1 MLLARRLLAGTIAAA
16 AVSALTALPAAASVQ
31 RPTGRTALAG
41 RPVCLDASNDRVNGT
56 QVYLLQCL
64 RNTNQRF
71 VIDNGLIKVE
81 DTIGTGRQEMCLD
94 ASNDRVNGTRVYLF
108 QCLGNTNQIWVI
120 KRGELIIKDSI
131 ASGRPVCLDASNDRA
146 NGTPVYLFQCLGN
159 TNQKFVIDDSLIKV
173 KDTLS

>member
-41 RPVCLDASNDRVNGT
+41 PPVCLDASNDRANGT
-56 QVYLLQCL
+56 RVYLLQCL
-64 RNTNQRF
+64 GNTNQRF

-94 ASNDRVNGTRVYLF
+94 ASNDRANGTR
-108 QCLGNTNQIWVI
+108 
-120 KRGELIIKDSI
+120 
-131 ASGRPVCLDASNDRA
+131 
-146 NGTPVYLFQCLGN
+146 VYLFQCLGN
-159 TNQKFVIDDSLIKV
+159 TNQKFVIDDSHIKV

>member
-31 RPTGRTALAG
+31 RPTGRTG
-41 RPVCLDASNDRVNGT
+41 HPVCLDASNDRVNGT
-56 QVYLLQCL
+56 RVYLLQCL
-64 RNTNQRF
+64 GNTNQRF

-81 DTIGTGRQEMCLD
+81 DTIGTGRPEMCLD

-108 QCLGNTNQIWVI
+108 QCLGNTNQ
-120 KRGELIIKDSI
+120 
-131 ASGRPVCLDASNDRA
+131 
-146 NGTPVYLFQCLGN
+146 
-159 TNQKFVIDDSLIKV
+159 KFVIDDSRIKV

>member
-16 AVSALTALPAAASVQ
+16 AVSALIALPAAASVQ

-41 RPVCLDASNDRVNGT
+41 PPVCLDASNDRVNGT

-108 QCLGNTNQIWVI
+108 QCLGNTNQ
-120 KRGELIIKDSI
+120 
-131 ASGRPVCLDASNDRA
+131 
-146 NGTPVYLFQCLGN
+146 
-159 TNQKFVIDDSLIKV
+159 KFVIDGSLIKV